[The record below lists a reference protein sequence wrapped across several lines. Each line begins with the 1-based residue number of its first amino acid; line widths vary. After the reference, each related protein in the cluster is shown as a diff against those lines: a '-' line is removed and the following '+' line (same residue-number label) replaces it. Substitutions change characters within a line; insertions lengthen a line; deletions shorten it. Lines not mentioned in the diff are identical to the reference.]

1 MRTIILTALGLLMS
15 AMANVAVAQDA
26 TLPKLGETT
35 AEYQARIKGD
45 TVGAATAKQAYDNR
59 TQERLKA
66 EQPEPTFS
74 SYSYR
79 WYSYSYSYS
88 PPRDECAGHPI
99 PRLCRLAR

>member
-1 MRTIILTALGLLMS
+1 MKTIIVAIALLS
-15 AMANVAVAQDA
+15 AIANVAVAQDA
-26 TLPKLGETT
+26 TLPKLGETM

-45 TVGAATAKQAYDNR
+45 TAGAAIAKQAYDNR

-66 EQPEPTFS
+66 EQPEPTSS

-79 WYSYSYSYS
+79 WYYSYSYS

-99 PRLCRLAR
+99 PRLCRLGR